1 MDLTAYKCIDMRLD
15 GRVLVMQL
23 NRPAALNAIDAQLHH
38 DLSAVFGDIAR
49 HDPCDAIV
57 LTGAG
62 RGFCAGGDIKWF
74 SRITPA
80 EVDEMFAGARRIV
93 LDLLELPMPIIAA
106 VNGPA
111 MGLGATMALFC
122 DIVLAAESAS
132 FGDTH
137 VSVGLVAGDGGAV
150 AWPWLVGAN
159 RAKEALLTG
168 RKFSAAEAARIG
180 LVTRVLPDAELLP
193 AAAQLAAEL
202 AAGPRQAIRGTKT
215 SINKLLRDSAN
226 LILDTSLAL
235 EKTSFSEPDHSR
247 LVEEFLHQRTARKS
261 RLS

>member
-1 MDLTAYKCIDMRLD
+1 MDLTAYKSIDMRLD

-23 NRPAALNAIDAQLHH
+23 NRPTALNAIDAQLHH
-38 DLSAVFGDIAR
+38 DLSAVFADIAR
-49 HDPCDAIV
+49 SDLCDAIL

-74 SRITPA
+74 SRITPD

-93 LDLLELPMPIIAA
+93 LDLLELPMPIVAA

-122 DIVLAAESAS
+122 DIVFAAESAS
-132 FGDTH
+132 FADPH
-137 VSVGLVAGDGGAV
+137 VSIGLVAGDGGAI
-150 AWPWLVGAN
+150 AWPWLIGPS

-168 RKFSAAEAARIG
+168 RIFSATEAERIG
-180 LVTRVLPDAELLP
+180 LVNRVLPDAELLP
-193 AAAQLAAEL
+193 AAAKLAADL

-215 SINKLLRDSAN
+215 SINKLIRDSAN

-235 EKTSFSEPDHSR
+235 EKVCFSDPEHIQ
-247 LVEEFLHQRTARKS
+247 LVQEFVNRK
-261 RLS
+261 RLSGSQ